1 MNINEKILLLRKK
14 RIISRIFSRQ
24 IKYNKTNSI

>member
-1 MNINEKILLLRKK
+1 MNINEKILLLRNK

-24 IKYNKTNSI
+24 IKYNKTNGI